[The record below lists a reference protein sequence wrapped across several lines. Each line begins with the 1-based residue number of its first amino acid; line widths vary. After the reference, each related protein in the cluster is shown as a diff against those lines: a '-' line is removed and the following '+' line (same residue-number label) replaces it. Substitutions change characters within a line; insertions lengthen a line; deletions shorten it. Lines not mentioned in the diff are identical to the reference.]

1 MKIKFYEK
9 NIIENEKLLYA
20 IVVSRYKGKWIF
32 VKHKERNTWEIP
44 AGHREI
50 NEDINFTAKRELFE
64 ETGAKEFEILY
75 MNDYSLEIDGNK
87 SYAALFFAEI
97 YSLGDLPDFEI
108 EKIKEFDDIPT
119 NLTYPTIQPK
129 LFEKIKNEI
138 KGNINKKQT
147 KGYNG

>member
-20 IVVSRYKGKWIF
+20 IVVSRYKNKWIF
-32 VKHKERNTWEIP
+32 VKHKERDTWEIP

-50 NEDINFTAKRELFE
+50 DEDINLTAKRELFE

-75 MNDYSLEIDGNK
+75 MYDYSLEIDGK
-87 SYAALFFAEI
+87 ESYAALFFAEI

-108 EKIKEFDDIPT
+108 GEVKELKDMPK
-119 NLTYPTIQPK
+119 NLTYPSIQPK
-129 LFEKIKNEI
+129 LFEKIKEELI
-138 KGNINKKQT
+138 GSINQMVSERL
-147 KGYNG
+147 